1 MSKETTTAT
10 ARALGAAPVRVFV
23 SYDVEHDADLVEL
36 LEAQAGDSRAHFEI
50 VARSAGASKSDRELE
65 QLRETIRSVDQ
76 VIVICGEQTSEA
88 YPVAVE
94 LEIAQEEECPYFLLW
109 GRRQPMCTKPTSAK
123 PADTMFSWTPDI
135 VSHQLAAVRRRE
147 ESDERAATL
156 RRPRA

>member
-1 MSKETTTAT
+1 MTKETTTA
-10 ARALGAAPVRVFV
+10 RALANAPVRVFV
-23 SYDVEHDADLVEL
+23 SYDVEHDDDLVAL
-36 LEAQAGDSRAHFEI
+36 LEEQAASSRANFEI
-50 VARSAGASKSDRELE
+50 VARSVGASRSDRELE
-65 QLRETIRSVDQ
+65 QLRETIRQVDQ
-76 VIVICGEQTSEA
+76 VIVICGEHTAEA

-94 LEIAQEEECPYFLLW
+94 LEIAQQEDCPYFLLW

-147 ESDERAATL
+147 ESDERAANL